1 MREPTL
7 REIDVKTFRRMLTP
21 MIEVYIAAMDPP
33 RSQLPGRQS
42 IMQRHA
48 NHPGFRAF
56 VVERRRALGSTVVGF
71 IYGFHGAAGQWWH
84 DVVASELYARSGREH
99 SEHWLRDAYEVAE
112 LHVHPDYQGRGLGR
126 KLLNV
131 LCADRPE
138 STVVL
143 STLDRRPETPAHRLY
158 RSVGFADL
166 LSNFEFPGG
175 GPPYAVMGAP
185 LPLVRVP
192 LAESAKPQ

>member
-7 REIDVKTFRRMLTP
+7 REIDVKTFQRMLNALV
-21 MIEVYIAAMDPP
+21 EVYVAAMNPP
-33 RSQLPGRQS
+33 RNQLPGRQA

-48 NHPGFRAF
+48 THPGFRAF
-56 VVERRRALGSTVVGF
+56 VMERRRALGSTVVGF
-71 IYGFHGAAGQWWH
+71 IYGFHGSAGQWWH
-84 DVVASELYARSGREH
+84 DVVESELQARNGPEYT
-99 SEHWLRDAYEVAE
+99 EHWLSNAYEVAE
-112 LHVHPDYQGRGLGR
+112 LHVHPAYQGMGLGR
-126 KLLNV
+126 KLLTT
-131 LCADRPE
+131 LCSDRPE

-158 RSVGFADL
+158 RSVGFVDL
-166 LSNFEFPGG
+166 LSSFEFPGG

-192 LAESAKPQ
+192 LAKSTQR

>member
-7 REIDVKTFRRMLTP
+7 REIDARTFRRMLNA
-21 MIEVYIAAMDPP
+21 MIEVYVAAMDPP
-33 RSQLPGRQS
+33 RGQLPGRQA

-48 NHPGFRAF
+48 GHPGFRAL
-56 VVERRRALGSTVVGF
+56 VVERRRTLGSMVVGF

-84 DVVASELYARSGREH
+84 DVVASELHLRGGHEH
-99 SEHWLRDAYEVAE
+99 AEHWLGDSYEVAE

-126 KLLNV
+126 KLLTT
-131 LCADRPE
+131 LCAGRPE
-138 STVVL
+138 STAVL

-158 RSVGFADL
+158 RSVGFTDL
-166 LSNFEFPGG
+166 LGSYEFPGG

-185 LPLVRVP
+185 LPLARVP
-192 LAESAKPQ
+192 LAEGVSP

>member
-7 REIDVKTFRRMLTP
+7 REIDARTFRRMLNALLD
-21 MIEVYIAAMDPP
+21 VYIAAMNPP
-33 RSQLPGRQS
+33 RSQLPGRQA

-48 NHPGFRAF
+48 DHPRFRAF
-56 VVERRRALGSTVVGF
+56 VVERRRTLGSTIVGF
-71 IYGFHGAAGQWWH
+71 IYGFHGSSGQWWH
-84 DVVASELYARSGREH
+84 DVVESELSARSGHEH
-99 SEHWLRDAYEVAE
+99 AEHWLGDAYEVAE
-112 LHVHPDYQGRGLGR
+112 LHVHPDYQGMGLGR
-126 KLLNV
+126 RLLTT
-131 LCADRPE
+131 LCTDRPE

-158 RSVGFADL
+158 RSVGFVDL
-166 LSNFEFPGG
+166 LSSFEFPGG

-192 LAESAKPQ
+192 LAGSSKP